1 MLRGWNRTPPNV
13 KNPITVCNTDFPTPT
28 KEAVI
33 AEHTE
38 AHKNCENVRM
48 HPEITNVMKTGMKPS
63 SEIFLKIF
71 LINLWNQI
79 FQKCKRNPDKCSQF
93 WLTNS
98 WCIQIDFWK
107 KLTIILALHLILWI
121 VVFIDKFSRQ
131 NLWEALAQIILLKYK
146 KKHSVKI
153 AWIWKV
159 FLALHFWKKMWVR
172 KDRIWSFF

>member
-38 AHKNCENVRM
+38 AHKNCENVKM

-79 FQKCKRNPDKCSQF
+79 FQKCKRNPHFHFLRKT
-93 WLTNS
+93 TNAVNS
-98 WCIQIDFWK
+98 DLQIVD
-107 KLTIILALHLILWI
+107 
-121 VVFIDKFSRQ
+121 VFK
-131 NLWEALAQIILLKYK
+131 
-146 KKHSVKI
+146 
-153 AWIWKV
+153 
-159 FLALHFWKKMWVR
+159 
-172 KDRIWSFF
+172 